1 MLIRQSKNTF
11 VRFYDDSVHIVNQL
25 SFQDR
30 VYDETGADF
39 LKEINRTPQ
48 DVNEIVDRLYKLYG
62 DSVSRQE
69 LYDDFMEFVTDLV
82 EYKFLVMGKTTEE
95 LDVNDIEFSY
105 NMANLKTQT
114 DDFTQ
119 VTKQHVQETTRDLIW
134 EESQRKPRLNAIQFE
149 LTSRCNE
156 RCIHCYIPN
165 GKKNHGFDMPTEKV
179 KSIIDEFA
187 EMGGQHVTLSG
198 GEVFMHKDIIP
209 IMQYCREKDM
219 RISILSN
226 LISLKDEQIP
236 AIKEANISLLQ
247 TSLYSMDPAIHDA
260 ITTVSGSHAKTKANL
275 EKLIAADIPC
285 QISCPSMKIN
295 YKGYVGVLK
304 YAQSKKIKAYTDY
317 MIKAQADFDTSNLAN
332 RPSLKETEE
341 LLRDIIEYDID
352 YKNLTLQQM
361 SKSEEQRIDPEKFAK
376 QPLCSVGIND
386 FCITANGDVYPC
398 SGWQAMI
405 CGNVYKQ
412 SLKEIWD
419 NSPQFAELR
428 KITQGSFPK
437 CLTCEARDYCHICLV
452 QNYNESNGDMFKINP
467 YYCEVAFLNK
477 RLVEEY
483 KAKLQNGNY

>member
-1 MLIRQSKNTF
+1 M
-11 VRFYDDSVHIVNQL
+11 RFYDDSVHITNQL

-48 DVNEIVDRLYKLYG
+48 EMNNIVDRLHKLYG

-82 EYKFLVMGKTTEE
+82 EYKFLVMGETADE
-95 LDVNDIEFSY
+95 LDANDIEFSY
-105 NMANLKTQT
+105 SMANLKTQT

-165 GKKNHGFDMPTEKV
+165 GKKNHGFDMSAEKV

-260 ITTVSGSHAKTKANL
+260 ITTVPGSHAKTKVNL

-295 YKGYVGVLK
+295 YKGYVEVLK
-304 YAQSKKIKAYTDY
+304 YAQSLKIKAYTDY

-332 RPSLKETEE
+332 RPSLEETEE

-352 YKNLTLQQM
+352 YRNLTLQQM
-361 SKSEEQRIDPEKFAK
+361 SKSEMQRIEPEKYAQ

-405 CGNVYKQ
+405 CGNVYKK

-419 NSPQFAELR
+419 NSPQFKELR
-428 KITQGSFPK
+428 KITQGSFPQ
-437 CLTCEARDYCHICLV
+437 CLICEARNYCHICLV

-467 YYCEVAFLNK
+467 YYCDVAFLNK

-483 KAKLQNGNY
+483 SEKLRKK

>member
-48 DVNEIVDRLYKLYG
+48 DVNDIVERLHKLYG

-69 LYDDFMEFVTDLV
+69 LHDDFMEFVIDLV
-82 EYKFLVMGKTTEE
+82 EHKFLVMGETTEE
-95 LDVNDIEFSY
+95 LDANDIEFSY
-105 NMANLKTQT
+105 SMANLKTQT

-165 GKKNHGFDMPTEKV
+165 DKKNHGFDMPTEKV

-247 TSLYSMDPAIHDA
+247 TSLYSMNPAIHDA
-260 ITTVSGSHAKTKANL
+260 ITTVPGSHAKTKANL

-295 YKGYVGVLK
+295 YKGYVDVLK
-304 YAQSKKIKAYTDY
+304 YAQSLKIKVYTDY

-332 RPSLKETEE
+332 RPSLEETEE

-352 YKNLTLQQM
+352 YRSLTLQQM
-361 SKSEEQRIDPEKFAK
+361 SKSEEQCIDPEKYAQ

-419 NSPQFAELR
+419 NSPQFKELR
-428 KITQGSFPK
+428 KITQGSFPQ

-467 YYCEVAFLNK
+467 YYCDVAFLNK

-483 KAKLQNGNY
+483 KEKLKRQ

>member
-48 DVNEIVDRLYKLYG
+48 EVDDIVDRLKTLYG
-62 DSVSRQE
+62 DSVSLQE
-69 LYDDFMEFVTDLV
+69 LYDDFMEFVSDLV
-82 EYKFLVMGKTTEE
+82 EHKYLVMGKTTEE
-95 LDVNDIEFSY
+95 LDANDIEFSY
-105 NMANLKTQT
+105 SMQNLKTQT

-119 VTKQHVQETTRDLIW
+119 VTKEQVQETTRDLIW

-187 EMGGQHVTLSG
+187 EMGGMHVTLSG
-198 GEVFMHKDIIP
+198 GEVFLHKDIIP
-209 IMQYCREKDM
+209 IMMYCREKDM

-236 AIKEANISLLQ
+236 YIKEANISLLQ

-260 ITTVSGSHAKTKANL
+260 ITTVPGSHAKTKANL

-295 YKGYVGVLK
+295 YKGYVDVLK
-304 YAQSKKIKAYTDY
+304 YAQSLKIKVYSDY

-332 RPSLKETEE
+332 RPSLEETEE
-341 LLRDIIEYDID
+341 LLRDIIQYDID
-352 YKNLTLQQM
+352 YKNVTLEKM
-361 SKSEEQRIDPEKFAK
+361 SKSEEQKIAPEKFAK

-412 SLKEIWD
+412 SLKDIWD

-467 YYCEVAFLNK
+467 HYCDVAFLNK
-477 RLVEEY
+477 RLVEEL
-483 KAKLQNGNY
+483 KAKLQDENH

>member
-1 MLIRQSKNTF
+1 MLVRQSKNTF
-11 VRFYDDSVHIVNQL
+11 IRFIDESVHIMNQVT
-25 SFQDR
+25 FQDR
-30 VYDETGADF
+30 IYDEAGMDF
-39 LKEINRTPQ
+39 LQEINRIPQ
-48 DVNEIVDRLYKLYG
+48 DVDDIVNRLKNLYG
-62 DSVSRQE
+62 DSVSREE
-69 LYDDFMEFVTDLV
+69 LYDDFMEFVTDLA
-82 EYKFLVMGKTTEE
+82 EHHFLVLGNTPEE
-95 LDVNDIEFSY
+95 LNAHDIEFSY
-105 NMANLKTQT
+105 SMPNLKTQS

-119 VTKQHVQETTRDLIW
+119 DTIQSVEESTRDLIW
-134 EESQRKPRLNAIQFE
+134 ETSQRKPRLNAIQFE

-187 EMGGQHVTLSG
+187 EMGGMHVTLSG
-198 GEVFMHKDIIP
+198 GEVFLHKDIIP
-209 IMQYCREKDM
+209 IMMYCREKDM

-226 LISLKDEQIP
+226 LISLKEEQIP
-236 AIKEANISLLQ
+236 YIKEVNISLLQ
-247 TSLYSMDPAIHDA
+247 TSLYSMIPAIHDA
-260 ITTVSGSHAKTKANL
+260 ITTIPGSQVKTKENL

-295 YKGYVGVLK
+295 YKGYVDVLK
-304 YAQSKKIKAYTDY
+304 HAQSLKIKAYTDY

-332 RPSLKETEE
+332 RPSLEETEE
-341 LLRDIIEYDID
+341 LLRDIIHYDMD
-352 YKNLTLQQM
+352 YKNATLKRM
-361 SKSEEQRIDPEKFAK
+361 PKSDEQRIDPEKYAK

-412 SLKEIWD
+412 SLKDIWD

-428 KITQGSFPK
+428 KITQSSFPK
-437 CLTCEARDYCHICLV
+437 CLICEARDYCHICLV
-452 QNYNESNGDMFKINP
+452 QNYNESNVDMFKISQH
-467 YYCEVAFLNK
+467 YCDVAFLNK

-483 KAKLQNGNY
+483 KAKLLNENP

>member
-30 VYDETGADF
+30 VYDETGVDF
-39 LKEINRTPQ
+39 LREINRNPQ
-48 DVNEIVDRLYKLYG
+48 QVDDIVDRLKTLYG
-62 DSVSRQE
+62 DSVSREE
-69 LYDDFMEFVTDLV
+69 LYDDFKEFVSDLA
-82 EYKFLVMGKTTEE
+82 EHHFLVMGETVEE
-95 LDVNDIEFSY
+95 LDANDPDFSY
-105 NMANLKTQT
+105 KMENLKTQT

-119 VTKQHVQETTRDLIW
+119 VTAQHVEENTRNLIW

-165 GKKNHGFDMPTEKV
+165 GKKNHGIDMPARKV
-179 KSIIDEFA
+179 MSIIDELA

-198 GEVFMHKDIIP
+198 GEVFLHKDIIP
-209 IMQYCREKDM
+209 IIQHCRKRDM
-219 RISILSN
+219 RIAILTN
-226 LISLKDEQIP
+226 LVMLKDEQIP
-236 AIKEANISLLQ
+236 AIKEANVSYVQ
-247 TSLYSMDPAIHDA
+247 TSLYSMDPTIHDA
-260 ITTVSGSHAKTKANL
+260 ITTMPGSHAKTKANL

-295 YKGYVGVLK
+295 YKGYVDVLK
-304 YAQSKKIKAYTDY
+304 YAQSLKIKAYTDY

-332 RPSLKETEE
+332 RPSLEETEE
-341 LLRDIIEYDID
+341 LLRNIIEYDID
-352 YKNLTLQQM
+352 YRNLTLQKM
-361 SKSEEQRIDPEKFAK
+361 SKSEEQKIDPERFAA

-412 SLKEIWD
+412 SLKEIWET
-419 NSPQFAELR
+419 SPQFAELR
-428 KITQGSFPK
+428 KVTQASFPK

-452 QNYNESNGDMFKINP
+452 QNYNESNGDMFHINP
-467 YYCEVAFLNK
+467 YFCEVAFLNK

-483 KAKLQNGNY
+483 KAKFAKG

>member
-1 MLIRQSKNTF
+1 MLIRQSKNAF
-11 VRFYDDSVHIVNQL
+11 VRFYDDSVHILNQL

-30 VYDETGADF
+30 VYDETGVDF
-39 LKEINRTPQ
+39 LREINRNPQ
-48 DVNEIVDRLYKLYG
+48 QVDDIVNRLKTLYG
-62 DSVSRQE
+62 NSVSREE
-69 LYDDFMEFVTDLV
+69 LYDDFMEFVSDLA
-82 EYKFLVMGKTTEE
+82 EHHFLVMGETVEE
-95 LDVNDIEFSY
+95 LDANDPDFSY
-105 NMANLKTQT
+105 KMENLKTQT

-119 VTKQHVQETTRDLIW
+119 VTAQHVEETTRNLIW
-134 EESQRKPRLNAIQFE
+134 EASQRKPRLNAIQFE

-165 GKKNHGFDMPTEKV
+165 GKKNHGIDMPARKV
-179 KSIIDEFA
+179 MSIIDELA

-198 GEVFMHKDIIP
+198 GEVFLHKDIIP
-209 IMQYCREKDM
+209 IIQHCRKRDM
-219 RISILSN
+219 RISILTN
-226 LISLKDEQIP
+226 LVMLKDEQIP

-260 ITTVSGSHAKTKANL
+260 ITTIPGSHAKTKANL

-285 QISCPSMKIN
+285 QISCPSMKVN
-295 YKGYVGVLK
+295 YKCYVDVLK
-304 YAQSKKIKAYTDY
+304 YAQSLKIKAYTDY

-332 RPSLKETEE
+332 RPSLEETEE
-341 LLRDIIEYDID
+341 LLRNIIEYDID
-352 YKNLTLQQM
+352 YRNLTLQKM
-361 SKSEEQRIDPEKFAK
+361 SKSEEQKIDPERFAA

-412 SLKEIWD
+412 SLKEIWET
-419 NSPQFAELR
+419 SPQFAELR
-428 KITQGSFPK
+428 KVSQASFPK

-452 QNYNESNGDMFKINP
+452 QNYNESNGDMFHINP
-467 YYCEVAFLNK
+467 YFCEVAFLNK

-483 KAKLQNGNY
+483 KAKLAKG

>member
-11 VRFYDDSVHIVNQL
+11 IRFYDESVHIVNQL

-30 VYDETGADF
+30 VYDETGVDF

-48 DVNEIVDRLYKLYG
+48 DVNDIVDRLHELYG
-62 DSVSRQE
+62 DSVSRDE
-69 LYDDFMEFVTDLV
+69 LYVDFMEFVTDLV
-82 EYKFLVMGKTTEE
+82 KHKFLVTGESVEE
-95 LDVNDIEFSY
+95 LDTNDPDFSY
-105 NMANLKTQT
+105 NMQNLKTQT

-119 VTKQHVQETTRDLIW
+119 ITSQQVEDNTRDLIW

-247 TSLYSMDPAIHDA
+247 TSLYSMDPTIHDA
-260 ITTVSGSHAKTKANL
+260 ITTMPGSHAKTKANL

-295 YKGYVGVLK
+295 YNGYVDVLK
-304 YAQSKKIKAYTDY
+304 YAQSMKIKAYTDY

-332 RPSLKETEE
+332 RPSLEETEE

-398 SGWQAMI
+398 SGWQALI

-412 SLKEIWD
+412 SLKDIWE
-419 NSPQFAELR
+419 NSPQFKELR
-428 KITQGSFPK
+428 KITQASFPK
-437 CLTCEARDYCHICLV
+437 CLTCEARDYCHVCLV
-452 QNYNESNGDMFKINP
+452 QNYNESNGDMFKINQH
-467 YYCEVAFLNK
+467 YCDVAFMNK

-483 KAKLQNGNY
+483 KSKMGK

>member
-48 DVNEIVDRLYKLYG
+48 EVDDIVDRLKTLYG
-62 DSVSRQE
+62 DSVSLQE
-69 LYDDFMEFVTDLV
+69 LYDDFMEFVSDLV
-82 EYKFLVMGKTTEE
+82 EHKYLVMGKTTEE
-95 LDVNDIEFSY
+95 LDANDIEFSY
-105 NMANLKTQT
+105 SMQNLKTQT

-119 VTKQHVQETTRDLIW
+119 VTKEQVQETTRDLIW

-187 EMGGQHVTLSG
+187 EMGGMHVTLSG
-198 GEVFMHKDIIP
+198 GEVFLHKDIIP
-209 IMQYCREKDM
+209 IMMYCREKDM

-236 AIKEANISLLQ
+236 YIKEANISLLQ

-260 ITTVSGSHAKTKANL
+260 ITTIQGSQVKTKENL

-285 QISCPSMKIN
+285 QISCPAMKIN
-295 YKGYVGVLK
+295 YKGYVDVLK
-304 YAQSKKIKAYTDY
+304 YAQSLKIKAYTDY

-332 RPSLKETEE
+332 RPSLEETEE
-341 LLRDIIEYDID
+341 LLRDIIQYDID
-352 YKNLTLQQM
+352 YKNVTLEKM
-361 SKSEEQRIDPEKFAK
+361 SKSEEQRIDPEKYAK

-412 SLKEIWD
+412 SLKDIWD

-467 YYCEVAFLNK
+467 HYCDVAFLNK
-477 RLVEEY
+477 RLVEEL
-483 KAKLQNGNY
+483 KAKLKDENH

>member
-11 VRFYDDSVHIVNQL
+11 VRFYDESVHIVNQL

-48 DVNEIVDRLYKLYG
+48 DVNDIVDRLHKLYG

-69 LYDDFMEFVTDLV
+69 LYEDFMEFVSDLV
-82 EYKFLVMGKTTEE
+82 EHKFLVMGKTAEE
-95 LDVNDIEFSY
+95 LDANDIEFSY
-105 NMANLKTQT
+105 SMANLKTQT

-260 ITTVSGSHAKTKANL
+260 ITTVPGSHAKTKANL

-295 YKGYVGVLK
+295 YKGYIEVLK

-332 RPSLKETEE
+332 RPSLEETEE

-361 SKSEEQRIDPEKFAK
+361 SKSEEQSIDPEKFAK

-386 FCITANGDVYPC
+386 LCITANGDVYPC

-412 SLKEIWD
+412 SLKDIWET
-419 NSPQFAELR
+419 SPQFQELR
-428 KITQGSFPK
+428 KITQASFPK

>member
-11 VRFYDDSVHIVNQL
+11 VRFYEGSVHIANQL

-30 VYDETGADF
+30 VYDEIGADF

-48 DVNEIVDRLYKLYG
+48 EVDDIVDRLKTLYG

-69 LYDDFMEFVTDLV
+69 LYDDFMEFVSDLV
-82 EYKFLVMGKTTEE
+82 EHKYLVMGKTTEE
-95 LDVNDIEFSY
+95 LDANDIEFSY
-105 NMANLKTQT
+105 SMQNLKTQT

-119 VTKQHVQETTRDLIW
+119 VTKEQVQETTRDLIW

-187 EMGGQHVTLSG
+187 EMGGMHVTLSG
-198 GEVFMHKDIIP
+198 GEVFLHKDIIP
-209 IMQYCREKDM
+209 IMMYCREKDM

-236 AIKEANISLLQ
+236 YIKEANISLLQ

-260 ITTVSGSHAKTKANL
+260 ITTIPGSQVKTKENL

-285 QISCPSMKIN
+285 QISCPAMKIN
-295 YKGYVGVLK
+295 YKGYVDVLK
-304 YAQSKKIKAYTDY
+304 YAQSLKIKAYTDY

-332 RPSLKETEE
+332 RPSLEETEE
-341 LLRDIIEYDID
+341 LLRDIIQHDID
-352 YKNLTLQQM
+352 YKNVTLEKM
-361 SKSEEQRIDPEKFAK
+361 SKSEEQKIAPEKFAK

-412 SLKEIWD
+412 SLKDIWD

-467 YYCEVAFLNK
+467 HYCDVAFLNK
-477 RLVEEY
+477 RLVEEL
-483 KAKLQNGNY
+483 KAKLQDENH

>member
-48 DVNEIVDRLYKLYG
+48 DVNDIVDRLHKLYG

-69 LYDDFMEFVTDLV
+69 LYEDFMEFVSDLV
-82 EYKFLVMGKTTEE
+82 EHKFLVMGETAKE
-95 LDVNDIEFSY
+95 LDANDIEFSY
-105 NMANLKTQT
+105 SMANLKTQT

-134 EESQRKPRLNAIQFE
+134 EESQRNPRLNAIQFE

-179 KSIIDEFA
+179 KSIINEFA

-236 AIKEANISLLQ
+236 AIKDANISLLQ

-260 ITTVSGSHAKTKANL
+260 ITTVPGSHAKTKANL

-295 YKGYVGVLK
+295 YKGYVNVLK

-332 RPSLKETEE
+332 RPSLEETEE

-361 SKSEEQRIDPEKFAK
+361 SKSEEQRIDLEKFAK
-376 QPLCSVGIND
+376 QPLCGVGIND

-398 SGWQAMI
+398 AGWQAMV

-419 NSPQFAELR
+419 NSPQFTELR
-428 KITQGSFPK
+428 KITQGSFPQ
-437 CLTCEARDYCHICLV
+437 CLTCEARDYCHVCLV
-452 QNYNESNGDMFKINP
+452 QNYNEGNGDMFKINP
-467 YYCEVAFLNK
+467 HYCDVAFLNK
-477 RLVEEY
+477 SLVEEY
-483 KAKLQNGNY
+483 KEKLQNENH

>member
-1 MLIRQSKNTF
+1 MLVRQSQNTF
-11 VRFYDDSVHIVNQL
+11 IRFIDESVHIMNQVT
-25 SFQDR
+25 FQDR
-30 VYDETGADF
+30 IYDDAGTDF
-39 LKEINRTPQ
+39 LREINRQSQ
-48 DVNEIVDRLYKLYG
+48 DVEDIVNRLHKMYG
-62 DSVSRQE
+62 ESVSREE
-69 LYDDFMEFVTDLV
+69 LRADFMEFITDLA
-82 EYKFLVMGKTTEE
+82 EHHFLVLGETEAE
-95 LDVNDIEFSY
+95 LAANDIEFSY
-105 NMANLKTQT
+105 KMENLKTET

-119 VTKQHVQETTRDLIW
+119 ETAQVVEENTRDLMW
-134 EESQRKPRLNAIQFE
+134 ETSQRKPRLNAIQFE

-187 EMGGQHVTLSG
+187 AMGGMHVTLSG
-198 GEVFMHKDIIP
+198 GEVFMHKDIIE

-226 LISLKDEQIP
+226 LIALKDEQIP
-236 AIKEANISLLQ
+236 YIKEANISLLQ
-247 TSLYSMDPAIHDA
+247 TSLYSMDPTIHDA
-260 ITTVSGSHAKTKANL
+260 ITTIPGSQVKTKTNL
-275 EKLIAADIPC
+275 EKLIAADIPV

-295 YKGYVGVLK
+295 YKGYVDVLK
-304 YAQSKKIKAYTDY
+304 YAQSKRIKAYTDY

-332 RPSLKETEE
+332 RPSLEETEE
-341 LLRDIIEYDID
+341 LLRTIMQYDID
-352 YKNLTLQQM
+352 YQNVTLEKM
-361 SKSEEQRIDPEKFAK
+361 SKSEEQKIDPERFAK

-412 SLKEIWD
+412 SLRDIWD

-428 KITQGSFPK
+428 KITQASFPK

-452 QNYNESNGDMFKINP
+452 QNYNESNGDMFNINP
-467 YYCEVAFLNK
+467 YFCEVAFLNK
-477 RLVEEY
+477 RIVEEY
-483 KAKLQNGNY
+483 KEKLKTEKK

>member
-48 DVNEIVDRLYKLYG
+48 DVNDIVERLHKLYG

-69 LYDDFMEFVTDLV
+69 LCDDFMEFVTDLV
-82 EYKFLVMGKTTEE
+82 EHKFLVMGETDEE
-95 LDVNDIEFSY
+95 LDANDIEFSY
-105 NMANLKTQT
+105 SMANLKTQT

-119 VTKQHVQETTRDLIW
+119 VTKQHLQETTRDLIW

-165 GKKNHGFDMPTEKV
+165 GKKNHGLDMPTEKV

-236 AIKEANISLLQ
+236 AIKEVNISLLQ
-247 TSLYSMDPAIHDA
+247 TSLYSMNPAIHDA
-260 ITTVSGSHAKTKANL
+260 ITTVPGSHAKTKINL

-295 YKGYVGVLK
+295 YKGYVDVLK
-304 YAQSKKIKAYTDY
+304 YAQSMKIKAYTDY

-332 RPSLKETEE
+332 RPSLEETEE
-341 LLRDIIEYDID
+341 LLRDIIEFDID

-361 SKSEEQRIDPEKFAK
+361 SKSEEQRIDLEKFAK
-376 QPLCSVGIND
+376 QPLCGVGIND

-398 SGWQAMI
+398 AGWQAMI

-412 SLKEIWD
+412 SLQEIWN

-428 KITQGSFPK
+428 KITQGSFPQ

>member
-48 DVNEIVDRLYKLYG
+48 EVDDIVDRLKTLYG
-62 DSVSRQE
+62 DSVSLQE
-69 LYDDFMEFVTDLV
+69 LYDDFMEFVSDLV
-82 EYKFLVMGKTTEE
+82 EHKYLVMGKTTEE
-95 LDVNDIEFSY
+95 LDANDIEFSY
-105 NMANLKTQT
+105 SMQNLKTQT

-119 VTKQHVQETTRDLIW
+119 VTKEQVQETTRDLIW

-187 EMGGQHVTLSG
+187 EMGGMHVTLSG
-198 GEVFMHKDIIP
+198 GEVFLHKDIIP
-209 IMQYCREKDM
+209 IMMYCREKDM

-236 AIKEANISLLQ
+236 YIKEANISLLQ

-260 ITTVSGSHAKTKANL
+260 ITTIPGSQVKTKENL

-285 QISCPSMKIN
+285 QISCPAMKIN
-295 YKGYVGVLK
+295 YKGYVDVLK
-304 YAQSKKIKAYTDY
+304 YAQSLKIKAYTDY

-332 RPSLKETEE
+332 RPSLEETEE
-341 LLRDIIEYDID
+341 LLRDIIQYDID
-352 YKNLTLQQM
+352 YKNVTLEKM
-361 SKSEEQRIDPEKFAK
+361 SKSEEQRIDPEKYAK

-412 SLKEIWD
+412 SLKDIWD

-467 YYCEVAFLNK
+467 HYCDVAFLNK
-477 RLVEEY
+477 RLVEEL
-483 KAKLQNGNY
+483 KAKLKDENH

>member
-1 MLIRQSKNTF
+1 
-11 VRFYDDSVHIVNQL
+11 
-25 SFQDR
+25 
-30 VYDETGADF
+30 
-39 LKEINRTPQ
+39 
-48 DVNEIVDRLYKLYG
+48 
-62 DSVSRQE
+62 
-69 LYDDFMEFVTDLV
+69 
-82 EYKFLVMGKTTEE
+82 
-95 LDVNDIEFSY
+95 
-105 NMANLKTQT
+105 
-114 DDFTQ
+114 
-119 VTKQHVQETTRDLIW
+119 
-134 EESQRKPRLNAIQFE
+134 
-149 LTSRCNE
+149 
-156 RCIHCYIPN
+156 
-165 GKKNHGFDMPTEKV
+165 MPTEKV

-236 AIKEANISLLQ
+236 AIKEVNISLLQ
-247 TSLYSMDPAIHDA
+247 TSLYSKNPAIHDA
-260 ITTVSGSHAKTKANL
+260 ITTVPGSHAKTKINL

-295 YKGYVGVLK
+295 YKGYVDVLK
-304 YAQSKKIKAYTDY
+304 YAQSMKIKAYTDY

-332 RPSLKETEE
+332 RPSLEETEE
-341 LLRDIIEYDID
+341 LLRDIIEFDID

-361 SKSEEQRIDPEKFAK
+361 SKSEEQRIDLEKFAK
-376 QPLCSVGIND
+376 QPLCGVGIND

-398 SGWQAMI
+398 AGWQAMV

-419 NSPQFAELR
+419 NSPQFKELR

-467 YYCEVAFLNK
+467 Y
-477 RLVEEY
+477 
-483 KAKLQNGNY
+483 

>member
-11 VRFYDDSVHIVNQL
+11 VRFYDESVHIVNQL

-30 VYDETGADF
+30 VYDETGTDF

-48 DVNEIVDRLYKLYG
+48 NVNDIVDRLHKLYG

-69 LYDDFMEFVTDLV
+69 LYDDFMEFGTDLA
-82 EYKFLVMGKTTEE
+82 EHKFLVMGETAEE
-95 LDVNDIEFSY
+95 LDANDIEFSY
-105 NMANLKTQT
+105 SMANLKTQT

-119 VTKQHVQETTRDLIW
+119 VTKQHVQKTTRDLSW
-134 EESQRKPRLNAIQFE
+134 EDSQRKPRLNAIQFE

-260 ITTVSGSHAKTKANL
+260 ITTVPGSHAKTKANL
-275 EKLIAADIPC
+275 EKLIDADIPC

-295 YKGYVGVLK
+295 YKGYVDVLK

-332 RPSLKETEE
+332 RPSLEETEE

-428 KITQGSFPK
+428 KITQGSFPQ

>member
-11 VRFYDDSVHIVNQL
+11 IRFIDESVHIMNQVT
-25 SFQDR
+25 FQDR
-30 VYDETGADF
+30 IYDEAGTDF
-39 LKEINRTPQ
+39 LKEISRTPQ
-48 DVNEIVDRLYKLYG
+48 KVDDIVDRLKKLYG
-62 DSVSRQE
+62 DSVSREE
-69 LYDDFMEFVTDLV
+69 LYDDFMEFVTDLADH
-82 EYKFLVMGKTTEE
+82 YFLVLGNTPEE
-95 LDVNDIEFSY
+95 LDSHDIEFSY
-105 NMANLKTQT
+105 SMPNLKTQT

-119 VTKQHVQETTRDLIW
+119 TTIQSVEESTRDLIW
-134 EESQRKPRLNAIQFE
+134 ETSQRKPRLNAIQFE

-187 EMGGQHVTLSG
+187 EMGGMHITLSG
-198 GEVFMHKDIIP
+198 GEVFLHKDIIP
-209 IMQYCREKDM
+209 IMMYCREKDM

-226 LISLKDEQIP
+226 LITLKDEQIP
-236 AIKEANISLLQ
+236 YIKEANISLLQ

-260 ITTVSGSHAKTKANL
+260 ITTIPGSQIKTKENL

-295 YKGYVGVLK
+295 YKGYVDVLK
-304 YAQSKKIKAYTDY
+304 YAQSLKIKAYTDY

-332 RPSLKETEE
+332 RPSLEETEE
-341 LLRDIIEYDID
+341 LLRDIIQYDID
-352 YKNLTLQQM
+352 YKNVTLEKM
-361 SKSEEQRIDPEKFAK
+361 SKSEEQRIDPEKYAK

-412 SLKEIWD
+412 SLKDIWD

-428 KITQGSFPK
+428 KITQCSFPK
-437 CLTCEARDYCHICLV
+437 CLTCEVRDYCHICLV

-467 YYCEVAFLNK
+467 HYCDVAFLNK

-483 KAKLQNGNY
+483 AEKLGKK

>member
-11 VRFYDDSVHIVNQL
+11 VRFFDDSVHIVNQL

-48 DVNEIVDRLYKLYG
+48 DVNDIVDRLHKLYG

-82 EYKFLVMGKTTEE
+82 EHKFLVIGETAKE
-95 LDVNDIEFSY
+95 LDANDIEFSY
-105 NMANLKTQT
+105 SMANLKTQT

-119 VTKQHVQETTRDLIW
+119 VTKQHVQENTRDLIW

-179 KSIIDEFA
+179 KSIINEFA

-260 ITTVSGSHAKTKANL
+260 ITTVPGSHAKTKANL

-295 YKGYVGVLK
+295 YKGYVDVLK

-332 RPSLKETEE
+332 RPSLEETEE

-361 SKSEEQRIDPEKFAK
+361 SKSEEQRLDPEKFAK

-428 KITQGSFPK
+428 KITQGSFPQ
-437 CLTCEARDYCHICLV
+437 CLTCEARDYCHVCLV
-452 QNYNESNGDMFKINP
+452 QNFNESNGDMFKINP

-483 KAKLQNGNY
+483 KEKLKG

>member
-30 VYDETGADF
+30 VYDETGVDF

-48 DVNEIVDRLYKLYG
+48 DVNDIVDRLHTLYG
-62 DSVSRQE
+62 DSVSREE
-69 LYDDFMEFVTDLV
+69 LYNDFMEFVSDLA
-82 EYKFLVMGKTTEE
+82 EHKFLVLGETTEE
-95 LDVNDIEFSY
+95 LDANDPDFSY
-105 NMANLKTQT
+105 SMENLKTQT

-119 VTKQHVQETTRDLIW
+119 VTSQQVEENTRDLIW
-134 EESQRKPRLNAIQFE
+134 EASQRKPRLNAIQFE

-165 GKKNHGFDMPTEKV
+165 GKKNHGIDMPTQKV
-179 KSIIDEFA
+179 MSIIDELA

-198 GEVFMHKDIIP
+198 GEVFLHKDIIP
-209 IMQYCREKDM
+209 IIQHCRKRDM
-219 RISILSN
+219 RISVLTN
-226 LISLKDEQIP
+226 LVMLKDEQIP

-247 TSLYSMDPAIHDA
+247 TSLYSMDPKIHDA
-260 ITTVSGSHAKTKANL
+260 ITTIPGSHAKTKANL

-295 YKGYVGVLK
+295 YKGYVDVLK
-304 YAQSKKIKAYTDY
+304 YAQSLKIKAYTDY
-317 MIKAQADFDTSNLAN
+317 MIKAQANFDTSNLTN
-332 RPSLKETEE
+332 RPTLEETEE
-341 LLRDIIEYDID
+341 LLRAIIEHDID
-352 YKNLTLQQM
+352 YRNSTLKQRP
-361 SKSEEQRIDPEKFAK
+361 KSEEQRIDPQKYAQ
-376 QPLCSVGIND
+376 QPLCSVGLND

-398 SGWQAMI
+398 AGWQAMV

-419 NSPQFAELR
+419 NSPEFAELR

-452 QNYNESNGDMFKINP
+452 QNYNESNGDMFNISQH
-467 YYCEVAFLNK
+467 YCDVAFLNK

-483 KAKLQNGNY
+483 RAKWKQQ